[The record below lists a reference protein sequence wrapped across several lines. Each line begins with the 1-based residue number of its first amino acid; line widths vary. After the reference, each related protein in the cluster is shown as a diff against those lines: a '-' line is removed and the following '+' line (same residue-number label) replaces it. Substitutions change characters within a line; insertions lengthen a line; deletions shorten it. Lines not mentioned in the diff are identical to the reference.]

1 VNLTDGNVHRFALY
15 VVDWDNNG
23 RVETVQIVDANTGAV
38 LDTRNLSNFA
48 NGTYLIWNLSGHV
61 RVNVT
66 WTTGS
71 GTNAVVS
78 GVFFK

>member
-1 VNLTDGNVHRFALY
+1 